1 MLPPTQL
8 LDALKRAVVELFSY
22 VPGTVFLLIGSLIMF
37 ASYVRQISNYR
48 NRYRQG
54 RRWSSPAPFIGP
66 VLVILGNFALPIEF
80 SKWILL
86 VIVFDPD
93 TVVTI
98 LSIPYLFKALRK
110 Q

>member
-37 ASYVRQISNYR
+37 AKYVRQISNYR
-48 NRYRQG
+48 NRNKQG
-54 RRWSSPAPFIGP
+54 RRWSSPVPFIGP
-66 VLVILGNFALPIEF
+66 VLVILGNFALP
-80 SKWILL
+80 
-86 VIVFDPD
+86 IVFDPD

>member
-1 MLPPTQL
+1 M
-8 LDALKRAVVELFSY
+8 ELFSY
-22 VPGTVFLLIGSLIMF
+22 VPGTFFLLIGSLAVF

-48 NRYRQG
+48 NRNKEG

-66 VLVILGNFALPIEF
+66 VFIIFGYFALPIEF

-86 VIVFDPD
+86 VVVFDPD

-98 LSIPYLFKALRK
+98 LSIPYLFKMLRK